1 MINEGSSGSVLIVVF
16 IRNTHA
22 RYSKKGVKFKMDDF
36 VWFSKLSLY
45 VSEGTKSGGN
55 VGTANTSFVT
65 PSICFV
71 K

>member
-36 VWFSKLSLY
+36 VWFSKLSL
-45 VSEGTKSGGN
+45 
-55 VGTANTSFVT
+55 
-65 PSICFV
+65 
-71 K
+71 